1 MTREIKYI
9 EVEKILRILDVV
21 HNARDRLMIKLFFA
35 TFCRC
40 NELRNIR
47 ISDIKFNRDMIHIRA
62 DTTKTKIERMV
73 VIPKQLKDEI
83 IRLLK
88 KEKRYDTLSTDYLF
102 KSREGQLTNR
112 RIRQLFQEYSVK
124 AEIQEVYNT
133 SKDGRKLFAVTPH
146 TLRHSGIIEAL
157 NKGIP
162 QTVIM
167 EQSGHKS
174 LQSFQIYSK
183 FSVKDRQRIF
193 KEKNYYELK

>member
-1 MTREIKYI
+1 MREIKYI
-9 EVEKILRILDVV
+9 EVEKILSILDVV
-21 HNARDRLMIKLFFA
+21 KNPRDRLIIKLFFA

-47 ISDIKFNRDMIHIRA
+47 VSDIKFTRDLIHIRA
-62 DTTKTKIERMV
+62 ETTKTKVERLV
-73 VIPKQLKDEI
+73 VIPKILRVEI
-83 IRLLK
+83 IALLT
-88 KEKRYDTLSTDYLF
+88 KEDRFDPLSTDYLF

-112 RIRQLFQEYSVK
+112 RIRQLIQDYSIK
-124 AEIQEVYNT
+124 AGIQEVYNT
-133 SKDGRKLFAVTPH
+133 AKDGRKLFSITPH

-174 LQSFQIYSK
+174 LKAFQIYSK

-193 KEKNYYELK
+193 IEKDFKI